1 MQQHQHPLS
10 LQTSNRETINN
21 REQTQKSEQFLKM
34 LDSCNKKLENTKS
47 SHEIELGE
55 LKALIAGFSYQQT
68 SIL

>member
-1 MQQHQHPLS
+1 M
-10 LQTSNRETINN
+10 
-21 REQTQKSEQFLKM
+21 LKM

-47 SHEIELGE
+47 SHEIKLGE

>member
-1 MQQHQHPLS
+1 M
-10 LQTSNRETINN
+10 
-21 REQTQKSEQFLKM
+21 LKM

-47 SHEIELGE
+47 SQEIKLGE